1 MVYHQSEPPLNNRLV
16 FSVGLGATP
25 QEPLDL
31 PLKIRMKI
39 LWVLKV
45 KGACRV
51 GELAEEIGIP
61 AQNISQHLRLMHD
74 RGAVSKRKSGRE
86 VYYKVANEN
95 FVEGAGLIRKG
106 VIQELKKKSEGL
118 SQ

>member
-1 MVYHQSEPPLNNRLV
+1 MVIRLKV
-16 FSVGLGATP
+16 FATM
-25 QEPLDL
+25 EFEEDIFKMHAEFCSLFTNV
-31 PLKIRMKI
+31 IRMKI

-45 KGACRV
+45 KGECRV
-51 GELAEEIGIP
+51 GELAEEIQIP